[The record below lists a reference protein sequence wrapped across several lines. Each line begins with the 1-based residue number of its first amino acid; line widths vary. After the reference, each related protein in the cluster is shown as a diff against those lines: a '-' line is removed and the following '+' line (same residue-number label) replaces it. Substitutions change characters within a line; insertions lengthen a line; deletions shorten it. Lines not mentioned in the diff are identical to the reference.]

1 MKFGRSENNKKKTL
15 LNQNH
20 SMIDLNSLINLLNL
34 EQKDTHHFVGQNY
47 KTAWKRVFGGQV
59 LGQSLHAAYQT
70 VPKDRKVHSM
80 HGYFILGGDIDIP
93 IDYHVDAIRDGRS
106 FTTRRVVAFQEGKA
120 IFNMA
125 ASFHLDEEGVDHQI
139 TMPNVLTPDLLLT
152 DIQQASSLQDEDP
165 IRYQRLMISHPQ
177 VFEFRP
183 VGKAIYLQNHNSP
196 HLSHIWFKTKEKI
209 KANIPLQHQLL
220 AFASDYSLLL
230 SATLPH
236 RKELDHDR
244 MYYASLDH
252 ALWFHRDFVIDDW
265 LLYAIESPS
274 ASNARG
280 YARGSIF
287 DQSGR
292 MIASVSQEGLMRKFK
307 I

>member
-1 MKFGRSENNKKKTL
+1 
-15 LNQNH
+15 
-20 SMIDLNSLINLLNL
+20 MIDLSSLISLLTL

-47 KTAWKRVFGGQV
+47 KTAWGRVFGGQV

-70 VPKDRKVHSM
+70 VPKDRIAHSM
-80 HGYFILGGDIDIP
+80 HGYFILGGDINIP
-93 IDYHVDAIRDGRS
+93 IEYHVDAIRDGKS
-106 FTTRRVVAFQEGKA
+106 FTTRRVVAFQNGKA

-125 ASFHLDEEGVDHQI
+125 ASFHLKEEGVDHQI
-139 TMPNVLTPDLLLT
+139 TMPNVLTPELLLT
-152 DIQQASSLQDEDP
+152 DIQQAGSLQQMDP
-165 IRYQRLMISHPQ
+165 ERYERLMKSHPQ

-183 VGKAIYLQNHNSP
+183 VGKAIYLENRNSP
-196 HLSHIWFKTKEKI
+196 PHSHIWFKTKG
-209 KANIPLQHQLL
+209 NIEADISLQHQLL

-236 RKELDHDR
+236 RKELAHSK

-252 ALWFHRDFVIDDW
+252 ALWFHRDFKIDDW

-280 YARGSIF
+280 FSRGSIF
-287 DQSGR
+287 DRSGK
-292 MIASVSQEGLMRKFK
+292 MIASVSQEGLMRKYN
-307 I
+307 